1 MNINIA
7 YQYAIPRFA
16 VGQKLW
22 AEFTTKDKKMACFN
36 ICEVIE
42 VKDNGYKVE
51 IVDKKAKKRVLMVDA
66 YPYLDD
72 PAPPTEE
79 EVNYRYERN
88 WNATRPLDKRA
99 LKAYRKRYRTERC
112 LKL

>member
-7 YQYAIPRFA
+7 YQYRIPRFMA
-16 VGQKLW
+16 GQLLW
-22 AEFTTKDKKMACFN
+22 AEFENKKKTMACFKV
-36 ICEVIE
+36 CEVLRVDSKWYY
-42 VKDNGYKVE
+42 VKLLKNNV
-51 IVDKKAKKRVLMVDA
+51 KKWVAMVDA

-79 EVNYRYERN
+79 ETKYRYERN
-88 WNATRPLDKRA
+88 WNATRALNQRA
-99 LKAYRKRYRTERC
+99 LKVYRKRYRTARC